1 MADTLSESS
10 ACALLARL
18 FRQRGYA
25 IERNFPFEEFGVSF
39 DCDGWDRAARVGF
52 EFLSSQHADHDDLS
66 LAEFEALMDAQA
78 RGRLQLL
85 VLDESEALSRQ
96 ELTALAT
103 EFLDGLAAPS
113 AAAMRR
119 GGGRSAPARRAAK
132 AEKRP
137 PAKRA
142 AAGKPTAARG
152 AKPGGKRPVA
162 TKGRPVGTGAT
173 RQRPAEQPAGGLRVR
188 GTRVADAR
196 GRRGTR

>member
-66 LAEFEALMDAQA
+66 LAEFETLMDAQA

-85 VLDESEALSRQ
+85 VLDESEALTRQ

-132 AEKRP
+132 AAKP

-162 TKGRPVGTGAT
+162 KKGRPGGTGAT

>member
-10 ACALLARL
+10 ACTLLARL

-25 IERNFPFEEFGVSF
+25 IERNVPFEEFGVSF
-39 DCDGWDRAARVGF
+39 DCDGWDRAAHVGF

-66 LAEFEALMDAQA
+66 LAEYEALMDAQA
-78 RGRLQLL
+78 RGRLHLL

-113 AAAMRR
+113 AAAMQRR
-119 GGGRSAPARRAAK
+119 GGRSTPARPPAK
-132 AEKRP
+132 AEKP
-137 PAKRA
+137 AAKRA

-162 TKGRPVGTGAT
+162 KKGRPVGTGAT
-173 RQRPAEQPAGGLRVR
+173 RQRQAEQPAGGLRVR
-188 GTRVADAR
+188 GTRAADAR
-196 GRRGTR
+196 AGRPAR